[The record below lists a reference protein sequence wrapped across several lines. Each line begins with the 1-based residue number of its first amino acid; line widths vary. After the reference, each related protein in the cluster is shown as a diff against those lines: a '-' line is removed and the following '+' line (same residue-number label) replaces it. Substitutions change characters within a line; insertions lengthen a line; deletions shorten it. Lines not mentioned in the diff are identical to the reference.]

1 MSRKFTVKENIL
13 LLICVAMFLWIFYYQ
28 ILWKSTEK
36 TLETYNVVEL
46 DNELLIV
53 QLKAQKLIEMQN
65 ELKKNEGQTIGVVE
79 DYNNLENEIMELS
92 NILSDA
98 TKLNLDFDD
107 PTTDGSIVRRNV
119 FITYQA
125 KDYKTAK
132 KMIQELK
139 DCKYKLLIRD
149 VNLSAM
155 EGGLQT
161 SKNIN
166 VSLKVTFY
174 EGVSDAVTT
183 AGLQEITQQD

>member
-1 MSRKFTVKENIL
+1 
-13 LLICVAMFLWIFYYQ
+13 
-28 ILWKSTEK
+28 
-36 TLETYNVVEL
+36 
-46 DNELLIV
+46 
-53 QLKAQKLIEMQN
+53 
-65 ELKKNEGQTIGVVE
+65 
-79 DYNNLENEIMELS
+79 
-92 NILSDA
+92 
-98 TKLNLDFDD
+98 
-107 PTTDGSIVRRNV
+107 
-119 FITYQA
+119 
-125 KDYKTAK
+125 
-132 KMIQELK
+132 MIQELK